1 MKSRNSII
9 KTLVNTAI
17 GMAAGIIAITAPVAP
32 ALADDTVP
40 VIDMG
45 TFENSYEPTDFWIK
59 EGWEYE

>member
-17 GMAAGIIAITAPVAP
+17 GMAAGVIMVAAPAAP

-45 TFENSYEPTDFWIK
+45 TFENS
-59 EGWEYE
+59 